1 MYTSTIMIKD
11 IDTAREFVDKMN
23 KFMDTKITLI
33 SGDYSID
40 GHSIIGIIS
49 LDITKPIEV
58 IANNNVTDEFIE
70 TLKQYAI

>member
-1 MYTSTIMIKD
+1 MYKSTIMIKD
-11 IDTAREFVDKMN
+11 IDTAREFVDKMAQ
-23 KFMDTKITLI
+23 FMDTEVTLN

-58 IANNNVTDEFIE
+58 VIGYNATDELLE
-70 TLKQYAI
+70 TIKQYAI

>member
-1 MYTSTIMIKD
+1 MYKSTIMIKD
-11 IDTAREFVDKMN
+11 IDTAREFVDKMAQ
-23 KFMDTKITLI
+23 FMDTEVTLN

-58 IANNNVTDEFIE
+58 VIGDNATDELLE
-70 TLKQYAI
+70 TIKQYAI

>member
-1 MYTSTIMIKD
+1 MYNSTIFIKD
-11 IDTAREFVDKMN
+11 IDTARDFVDKMG
-23 KFMDTKITLI
+23 KFMDTKIILK

-58 IANNNVTDEFIE
+58 EASGNVSDELIE
-70 TLKQYAI
+70 ILKQYAI

>member
-1 MYTSTIMIKD
+1 MYTGTIMIKD
-11 IDTAREFVDKMN
+11 IDTAREFVDKMG
-23 KFMDTKITLI
+23 KFMDTKVTLN

-58 IANNNVTDEFIE
+58 IVDGNGENDIKEII
-70 TLKQYAI
+70 KQYAI

>member
-1 MYTSTIMIKD
+1 MYTSTIMIKN
-11 IDTAREFVDKMN
+11 IDTAREFVDKMA
-23 KFMDTKITLI
+23 KFMDTKITLN

-58 IANNNVTDEFIE
+58 VAQGNVTDELIE
-70 TLKQYAI
+70 ILKEYAI

>member
-1 MYTSTIMIKD
+1 MYTGAIMIKD
-11 IDTAREFVDKMN
+11 IDTAREFVDKMG
-23 KFMDTKITLI
+23 KYMDTKVTLN

-58 IANNNVTDEFIE
+58 IVDGADENKIKELIE
-70 TLKQYAI
+70 QYAI

>member
-1 MYTSTIMIKD
+1 MYTSTIMIKN
-11 IDTAREFVDKMN
+11 IDTAREFVDKMA
-23 KFMDTKITLI
+23 KFIDTKITLN

-58 IANNNVTDEFIE
+58 VAQGNVTDE
-70 TLKQYAI
+70 LKEILKEYAI

>member
-1 MYTSTIMIKD
+1 MYTSTIMIKN
-11 IDTAREFVDKMN
+11 IDTAREFVDKMA
-23 KFMDTKITLI
+23 KFMDTKITLN

-58 IANNNVTDEFIE
+58 VAQGNVTDELIE
-70 TLKQYAI
+70 ILKQYAI

>member
-1 MYTSTIMIKD
+1 MYKSTIMIKD
-11 IDTAREFVDKMN
+11 IDTAREFVDKMG
-23 KFMDTKITLI
+23 KYMDTKVTLN

-58 IANNNVTDEFIE
+58 IVDGENENE
-70 TLKQYAI
+70 LKEVISQYAI